1 MRGIEFEDGAIQLD
15 AGIVA
20 RGLGVDASRVQPLMR
35 GGEITSLHERGEGE
49 DAGRS
54 RLTFF
59 LGNRRFRLVVDDT
72 GRVIENSAVD
82 FHDRPLPA
90 ALRRRGGRP

>member
-1 MRGIEFEDGAIQLD
+1 MTGVEFEDNGLEID

-20 RGLGVDASRVQPLMR
+20 RGLGIDAARVQPLIR
-35 GGEITSLHERGEGE
+35 SGEITSRHERGVGE

-59 LGNRRFRLVVDDT
+59 LGNRRFRLVVDES
-72 GRVIENSAVD
+72 GRVIENSAID
-82 FHDRPLPA
+82 FRERPLPA
-90 ALRRRGGRP
+90 ALRRGG

>member
-1 MRGIEFEDGAIQLD
+1 MTGVEFEDGAIEVD
-15 AGIVA
+15 AGILA
-20 RGLGVDASRVQPLMR
+20 RGLGIDASRVQPLIR
-35 GGEITSLHERGEGE
+35 RGEITSRHERGVGE

-59 LGNRRFRLVVDDT
+59 LGNRRFRLVVDDA

-82 FHDRPLPA
+82 FRDRPLPA
-90 ALRRRGGRP
+90 ALRRSGG

>member
-1 MRGIEFEDGAIQLD
+1 MMTGIEFEGGAIEVD
-15 AGIVA
+15 AGIIG
-20 RGLGVDASRVQPLMR
+20 RGLGVDASRVQPLIR
-35 GGEITSLHERGEGE
+35 SGAITSLHERGEGE

-59 LGNRRFRLVVDDT
+59 LGNRRFRLVVDEA

-90 ALRRRGGRP
+90 ALRRRGS